1 MQTRN
6 YQPQKA
12 KATLSNAM
20 DVGDPS
26 NFVRILE
33 IFDQEFEGLQKAMSS
48 YSITDEE
55 TIYTIKKINKE
66 YAYLLDP
73 HGAVGYAALE
83 KYLSQHPGEKG
94 IILET
99 AHPVKFDNT
108 MEKILGHP
116 LRVPPGI
123 KTLYEKKKKS
133 IKLDADYHALRNEL
147 AK

>member
-12 KATLSNAM
+12 LATLSNAM

-33 IFDQEFEGLQKAMSS
+33 IFDQQFEGIQKAMSS
-48 YSITDEE
+48 YSISDAE
-55 TIYTIKKINKE
+55 TINTIKKIQKE

-73 HGAVGYAALE
+73 HGAVGFAALE
-83 KYLSQHPGEKG
+83 KYLSIHSGEKG
-94 IILET
+94 IFLET

-108 MEKILGHP
+108 MENILGYP
-116 LRVPPGI
+116 LPLPAQVQS
-123 KTLYEKKKKS
+123 LYKKEKSS
-133 IKLDADYHALRNEL
+133 IKINADYTALKHEL
-147 AK
+147 LK

>member
-1 MQTRN
+1 MQTGN

-33 IFDQEFEGLQKAMSS
+33 IFDHQFKGIQKAMSS

-55 TIYTIKKINKE
+55 TINTIKKINKE

-83 KYLSQHPGEKG
+83 KYLSGHTGEKG
-94 IILET
+94 IFLET

-108 MEKILGHP
+108 MEKILGYP
-116 LRVPPGI
+116 LPLPEHV
-123 KTLYEKKKKS
+123 KSLYQKKKISTKMDPDY
-133 IKLDADYHALRNEL
+133 DALKNEL
-147 AK
+147 IK

>member
-12 KATLSNAM
+12 LATLSNAM

-33 IFDQEFEGLQKAMSS
+33 IFDQQFEGIQKAMSS
-48 YSITDEE
+48 YSISDAE
-55 TIYTIKKINKE
+55 TINTIKKIQKE

-73 HGAVGYAALE
+73 HGAVGFAALE
-83 KYLSQHPGEKG
+83 KYLSVHTGEKG
-94 IILET
+94 IFLET

-108 MEKILGHP
+108 MEKILGYP
-116 LRVPPGI
+116 LPLPAQVQS
-123 KTLYEKKKKS
+123 LYKKEKSS
-133 IKLDADYHALRNEL
+133 IKINADYTALKHEL
-147 AK
+147 LK